1 MKFIA
6 GISTIT
12 ATTIRDNDKIEFSDY
27 IVSFNYNRS
36 NNKIIIRSAEYIDWF
51 LKNNCYVL
59 HINFSLYDSNTAK
72 KEDTKFY
79 KNYFVEFVD
88 SYVEHSC
95 INEPSEFI
103 MEFKVL

>member
-6 GISTIT
+6 GIPTII
-12 ATTIRDNDKIEFSDY
+12 ATTIRDDDKIKFSDY

-72 KEDTKFY
+72 KTDAKFY

-95 INEPSEFI
+95 VDELSEFI
-103 MEFKVL
+103 IEFKVL